1 MKRSINLKIK
11 SMFKWKE
18 KFIEDNFYRPRW
30 YSIFF
35 SPYFI
40 IRYSLYKNIAK
51 FAKGLNGCKKIL
63 DVGCGL
69 KPYESLFFTHEY
81 IGIDVESGYWSEVD
95 KKTNTYFD
103 GINIPFDNNSFD
115 VVLCTEV
122 LEHASDP
129 DKLLKEIFRVLK
141 DDGILYLTV
150 PFVWNEHEVPYDFR
164 RFTQYGIKKMLNDN
178 KIVSEQVIPTSGFFG
193 ILGQLIC
200 ASIFESIPFRS
211 SSLKLILSLLIF
223 SPIQII
229 AIIFDKIFKSKWMTL
244 GYVVIAHK

>member
-178 KIVSEQVIPTSGFFG
+178 KIVSEQVIPTS
-193 ILGQLIC
+193 
-200 ASIFESIPFRS
+200 
-211 SSLKLILSLLIF
+211 
-223 SPIQII
+223 
-229 AIIFDKIFKSKWMTL
+229 
-244 GYVVIAHK
+244 